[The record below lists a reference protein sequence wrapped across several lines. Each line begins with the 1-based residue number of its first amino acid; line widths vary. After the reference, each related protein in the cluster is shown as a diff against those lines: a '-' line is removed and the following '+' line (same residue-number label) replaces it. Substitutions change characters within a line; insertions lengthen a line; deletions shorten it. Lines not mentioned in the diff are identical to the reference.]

1 MFLFRNTKNSI
12 APADENINNNDI
24 AYETNVLILGCGPA
38 GLGLL
43 VRAARDDKITSLLTR
58 TPTILRN
65 EQLSENIEKKRK
77 KKKYRTKKN
86 EFGLLVIDKAIEQR
100 VGGGKLQ
107 DYLIRSNTS
116 SARFV
121 GTVTGTSVSTSQSTP
136 STPKKQSSSDNV
148 DLKQSNDATAKNMTT
163 NNVEDDP
170 LSESIGYTLKNKK
183 ETDSQ
188 DRTTATAATAGYTAS
203 NKRSNGKQDV
213 KVANTPTSNEK
224 VIARRESSL
233 GDAVGDGGSLNTG
246 RCEALIDV
254 ATTDTGNEL
263 IEYGKYHVPLH
274 LVGDFL
280 SKATLPALKS
290 ILKKVKTSDLFHSCE
305 AESVSIENDG
315 TYTVVIKKQLVTN
328 SLKKNALDSTENN
341 EDNDSARDHTREKIK
356 CHHLIFALGGNQSIP
371 KWLATSIRPQALV
384 IRSDRLLT
392 QEGLDSVIAHLRSS
406 LEYPSVRNR
415 ETTPLV
421 CIVGG
426 SHSAFSS
433 AWLLLNGPAHGADNE
448 EGRSNTRSSNTPLI
462 NLKWQKSI
470 KLAQSMG
477 QTLRSPSEF
486 PVGTWGFRRNDI
498 MILHRSRIKVHFSS
512 EQEARN
518 VGYHYLPEEA
528 QGTWR
533 KSIYPFGGLRGDAKR
548 LYLAKKGGGER
559 RLQTKHVQN
568 HNELLSTLRKSK
580 PLVVVWAGGYEANS
594 IPILD
599 NLGNE
604 VQIVKDSRGQYITDN
619 FSQLQFLK
627 NKVSDDANKL
637 TISSRCSTTGG
648 PTSKNSND
656 NNSNKVKIET
666 ATLNKC
672 FAIGLG
678 AGLPSGREE
687 IGGELL
693 DGTRADGF
701 NVYVGAHGKII
712 LDKICD
718 VKNNVTPLVA
728 KGKGTNN
735 INNEATKVNHLNPQE
750 GIVAKKNNTKNVKQ
764 KGKKNG
770 AGVNE
775 FGKEVE
781 GLKVTIDKN
790 DWMIEDD
797 VDNSNDKA
805 NKKKLQ
811 HDDSFDPLI
820 TTVVK
825 TKSRTKNC
833 IIQ

>member
-1 MFLFRNTKNSI
+1 MFLFRKNKNSI
-12 APADENINNNDI
+12 APVDKNINDNDI
-24 AYETNVLILGCGPA
+24 SYETNVLILGCGPA

-58 TPTILRN
+58 TPTILKN
-65 EQLSENIEKKRK
+65 EELSQNIEKNRK

-136 STPKKQSSSDNV
+136 SSPRKQLSSGNV
-148 DLKQSNDATAKNMTT
+148 DVKQSNDAAAKKMTT
-163 NNVEDDP
+163 NNIEDDP
-170 LSESIGYTLKNKK
+170 LSESIGYTLNNKK
-183 ETDSQ
+183 GTDGHDHTNASL
-188 DRTTATAATAGYTAS
+188 ATAKRANC
-203 NKRSNGKQDV
+203 NKRSNGKQEP
-213 KVANTPTSNEK
+213 KVANTNTSNEK

-246 RCEALIDV
+246 RCEVLIDV
-254 ATTDTGNEL
+254 ATTDTGTEL
-263 IEYGKYHVPLH
+263 IGYGKYHVPLH
-274 LVGDFL
+274 LVGEFL

-290 ILKKVKTSDLFHSCE
+290 VLKRVKTSDLFHSCE
-305 AESVSIENDG
+305 AESVSVENDG

-328 SLKKNALDSTENN
+328 NSKKNVLDSTENN
-341 EDNDSARDHTREKIK
+341 EDNDSTRDHTREKIK

-406 LEYPSVRNR
+406 LEYPTVRNR
-415 ETTPLV
+415 ENAPLV
-421 CIVGG
+421 CIIGG

-433 AWLLLNGPAHGADNE
+433 AWLLLNGPAHGADTA
-448 EGRSNTRSSNTPLI
+448 EGRSDARSSNTPLI

-486 PVGTWGFRRNDI
+486 PAGTWGFRRNDI

-512 EQEARN
+512 GQEARN
-518 VGYHYLPEEA
+518 AGYHYLPEEA

-533 KSIYPFGGLRGDAKR
+533 ESIYPFGGLRGDAKR
-548 LYLAKKGGGER
+548 LYLAKKGGKER

-619 FSQLQFLK
+619 FSQLQCLK
-627 NKVSDDANKL
+627 NKVSDDANNL
-637 TISSRCSTTGG
+637 TINNRCSTTGN
-648 PTSKNSND
+648 PTNNISNSNL
-656 NNSNKVKIET
+656 NKRKIET

-712 LDKICD
+712 LDKICN
-718 VKNNVTPLVA
+718 VKNNDTPLLVTDKSA
-728 KGKGTNN
+728 NG
-735 INNEATKVNHLNPQE
+735 ISNEATKVNHLNPQE

-764 KGKKNG
+764 KGRKNG
-770 AGVNE
+770 AQVNE
-775 FGKEVE
+775 FEKEVE

-797 VDNSNDKA
+797 DDNSDNKV
-805 NKKKLQ
+805 NKKLE
-811 HDDSFDPLI
+811 HDDLFDPLV

-833 IIQ
+833 SIQ